1 MQHACKPRHE
11 FKSVFEKIG
20 KCKTGRRL
28 KDNINTDRK
37 ELGVEKF
44 TWQKEGYP
52 ERGNELFLA
61 TDVGLFYKNLLYSS
75 TKLLQLCKKCFQSK
89 KKQ

>member
-11 FKSVFEKIG
+11 LKNLFEKIG
-20 KCKTGRRL
+20 KCKTGRRW
-28 KDNINTDRK
+28 KDNINIDRK

-44 TWQKEGYP
+44 TWQNEGYP

-61 TDVGLFYKNLLYSS
+61 SE
-75 TKLLQLCKKCFQSK
+75 CKMSVKAV
-89 KKQ
+89 